1 MIMEAH
7 MIPPLEKQLIETIHQ
22 LDTDSQQKVLD
33 FARDLMTPRGVDGKT
48 LLEFAGKISSDD
60 LDKMEQAIADLEKIN
75 PNDW

>member
-1 MIMEAH
+1 MEAH

>member
-1 MIMEAH
+1 

-60 LDKMEQAIADLEKIN
+60 LDKMEQAITDLEKIN

>member
-1 MIMEAH
+1 

-60 LDKMEQAIADLEKIN
+60 LDKMEEAIADLEKIN

>member
-1 MIMEAH
+1 

-33 FARDLMTPRGVDGKT
+33 FARDLMTPCGVDGKT